1 MDPQYNS
8 NYQGNLPPEA
18 AAAAAA
24 FFGGFFLLI
33 IIFALAIY
41 VYYAI
46 SLMKIANKTNT
57 PNAWLAWIPIAN
69 LVLMIQIAQ
78 KPLWWIILCFIPIV
92 NIVISI
98 LIWMGIARA
107 VGKPDWWGIL
117 IIVPIANLIVP
128 GYLAFSSSDQPAT
141 PVQQ

>member
-1 MDPQYNS
+1 MDPTYN
-8 NYQGNLPPEA
+8 NQFQGDIPPQAGA
-18 AAAAAA
+18 AAAAI
-24 FFGGFFLLI
+24 FGGFFLFMI
-33 IIFALAIY
+33 IIALAIY

-57 PNAWLAWIPIAN
+57 PNAWMAWIPIAN
-69 LVLMIQIAQ
+69 LVLMIQVAQ
-78 KPLWWIILCFIPIV
+78 KPLWWIILFFIPLV
-92 NIVISI
+92 NIVVSI
-98 LIWMGIARA
+98 MLWMAIARA

-128 GYLAFSSSDQPAT
+128 GYLAFSSNNQPVA